1 MEYQTVEVIVRVNIR
16 ADADYQEVVSEMD
29 YSMIHPDIIST
40 EIVDVNSEV

>member
-1 MEYQTVEVIVRVNIR
+1 MEYTTVEVTVRVNIR
-16 ADADYQEVVSEMD
+16 ADADYKEVVNEMD